1 MGLLDRLKNA
11 KAEDINDNIGA
22 EDAEKLIEYALD
34 NDVVINYD
42 TAMKICALNN
52 GVMLISETIASL
64 PVHLYKDDE
73 NGVRTHIN
81 DNRCTLL
88 NLENSVHSTAFN
100 MKKKL
105 VIDYIMNGNAYLDIN
120 KVNGQIKSLIN
131 IDKSEISISTNE
143 EHNKRNMR
151 VNYSYWGMHN
161 RAYHE
166 VLNLVRNPTSNEY
179 MGVGV
184 LREGA
189 ELLGTAKG
197 LENYCYNTVNN
208 GFYAKGVIESEKVLS
223 KPTRN
228 SLSERIKRFFSGS
241 KNAGKVLILDDG
253 MKFKSLALTPVDLEL
268 LKQREFTINDIARL
282 LNLPPSMIGG
292 TGNSMTY
299 TNVQDTQLQ
308 FLQTTI
314 EPYLT
319 IIENTFNKYLLTEQE
334 KLEGY
339 YFEFDTI
346 NMLRSTPQRQIEMLT
361 KATGGRQILTVN
373 EARNEMNYGPL
384 SGGDVLNS
392 EAMKGGDKSGEDGSK
407 KL

>member
-81 DNRCTLL
+81 DSRCTLL

-334 KLEGY
+334 KSEGY

>member
-1 MGLLDRLKNA
+1 MGLLDRLKSATTDTQAQVDEGIENVV
-11 KAEDINDNIGA
+11 EYSL
-22 EDAEKLIEYALD
+22 EEKEK
-34 NDVVINYD
+34 INYD

-64 PVHLYKDDE
+64 PIHLYKDDE
-73 NGVRTHIN
+73 SGVRTHVD

-105 VIDYIMNGNAYLDIN
+105 VIDYIMTGNAYLDIN

-131 IDKSEISISTNE
+131 IDKSELSISTNE

-151 VNYSYWGMHN
+151 VSYSYWGLNN

-166 VLNLVRNPTSNEY
+166 VLNLVRNPTYNDY
-179 MGVGV
+179 KGVGI
-184 LREGA
+184 LTEGA

-197 LENYCYNTVNN
+197 LERYCNKTVND
-208 GFYAKGVIESEKVLS
+208 GFYAKGVIETEKVLA
-223 KPTRN
+223 KPTRT
-228 SLSERIKRFFSGS
+228 SLSERLKKFFSGS
-241 KNAGKVLILDDG
+241 QNAGKVLLLDDG
-253 MKFKSLALTPVDLEL
+253 MKFKALALTPVDLEL
-268 LKQREFTINDIARL
+268 LKQREFTVNDIARL

-319 IIENTFNKYLLTEQE
+319 IIENTLNKYLLTEQE

-361 KATGGRQILTVN
+361 KATGNRQILTVN
-373 EARNEMNYGPL
+373 EARNEMNYAPIE
-384 SGGDVLNS
+384 GGDILNS
-392 EAMKGGDKSGEDGSK
+392 EPLKGGDKSGEDGSK